1 MRGGGG
7 ERVREGESEGG
18 GGGGERVRG
27 GNEALTCLPK
37 VFIRQYQY
45 GQTCELLQLGT
56 VPHVFILHLHDIV
69 TYKIMNR
76 PSPSVYLHAIGNHR
90 LDTR

>member
-1 MRGGGG
+1 MGGNTG
-7 ERVREGESEGG
+7 ERVRGGEGE
-18 GGGGERVRG
+18 G